1 MSAFKSYPLTLRL
14 KMQTDQEQNQMQPDS
29 ASALQKCCPHPAE
42 VAESVLLARAVHS
55 FHLRNGSLSQAIR
68 NSQTL
73 IFLNDSVVVAL
84 EEIQCRGQL
93 FFFLIPYFILSYKI
107 LTFLSMTLDLISYFA
122 RLFLPWTFLNC
133 SCQFTVSVDFSM
145 LHTPNCGSYSFQ
157 FWISL
162 LDLLKKKH
170 YNIKWIIVKRPRR

>member
-29 ASALQKCCPHPAE
+29 AYALQKCCPHPAE

-93 FFFLIPYFILSYKI
+93 FFFF
-107 LTFLSMTLDLISYFA
+107 
-122 RLFLPWTFLNC
+122 
-133 SCQFTVSVDFSM
+133 
-145 LHTPNCGSYSFQ
+145 
-157 FWISL
+157 
-162 LDLLKKKH
+162 
-170 YNIKWIIVKRPRR
+170 